1 MDDFLFSQFVKKLIK
16 NNIIIELQE
25 IQKEYE
31 KILPDTNVEAEESI
45 LLNSIKSLD
54 KYIQT
59 NGLHLKSEQKKK
71 GTTINDMVLLQNLI
85 TEYIGI
91 ININKSKIDE
101 IVKPIKNIE
110 DWELMLNNNMKAEA
124 EAAERNTTQS
134 GSVRQGNLKQ
144 KLGLMVGTVKNVVKK
159 APVKVAK
166 IVTKVP
172 EKVATL
178 VPKGPVSNIITN
190 GPGKVVRRLDYHE
203 ITKNLDEIFKKLDKL
218 NKKCEKIIAKYMII
232 KDQYESA
239 KLLKLKSAARK
250 MIKLFDKNLKTP
262 KYINAPKEIFFNSPL
277 PNKSKSKKN
286 KSKKSGL
293 SATPHL
299 PPPTPNI
306 SFKETAM
313 KAMSQMREAAGNF
326 LNGPNTFKPAKNNTK
341 KKPVPKR
348 QRRTRKAMITDISTP
363 IIANTEKDTKL
374 PPKRVLKS
382 SDGFTIELGNL
393 AKSASSSSSIKTSKN
408 NSKTIARSGSP
419 KATRKYKTKRIARSG
434 SPKATRK
441 YKTKRR
447 ARSASPKITSKNNLK
462 YNSFAL

>member
-1 MDDFLFSQFVKKLIK
+1 
-16 NNIIIELQE
+16 
-25 IQKEYE
+25 
-31 KILPDTNVEAEESI
+31 
-45 LLNSIKSLD
+45 
-54 KYIQT
+54 
-59 NGLHLKSEQKKK
+59 
-71 GTTINDMVLLQNLI
+71 MVLLKNLI

-91 ININKSKIDE
+91 INNNKMKIDE

-110 DWELMLNNNMKAEA
+110 DWDLMLNNNMKAEA
-124 EAAERNTTQS
+124 EAAELNATHS

-172 EKVATL
+172 GKVATI

-262 KYINAPKEIFFNSPL
+262 KYIKAPKEIFFNSPL
-277 PNKSKSKKN
+277 SNKSKSKSKNKKN

-293 SATPHL
+293 SALSATPHL
-299 PPPTPNI
+299 PHPNI
-306 SFKETAM
+306 SLKETAM
-313 KAMSQMREAAGNF
+313 KAMSQMREAAEIF
-326 LNGPNTFKPAKNNTK
+326 LNDPNTFKRAKNNTK
-341 KKPVPKR
+341 KKKKSGPKR
-348 QRRTRKAMITDISTP
+348 KRKTRKAEIKDISSP
-363 IIANTEKDTKL
+363 IIVNIDTEKGTKL
-374 PPKRVLKS
+374 PPKRVLNS
-382 SDGFTIELGNL
+382 YDDGFTVKLGNL
-393 AKSASSSSSIKTSKN
+393 AKSASSIKTRKN
-408 NSKTIARSGSP
+408 NSKTRARS
-419 KATRKYKTKRIARSG
+419 A

-447 ARSASPKITSKNNLK
+447 AKSASPKRISKNNLK
-462 YNSFAL
+462 YNSFVL

>member
-1 MDDFLFSQFVKKLIK
+1 
-16 NNIIIELQE
+16 
-25 IQKEYE
+25 
-31 KILPDTNVEAEESI
+31 
-45 LLNSIKSLD
+45 
-54 KYIQT
+54 
-59 NGLHLKSEQKKK
+59 
-71 GTTINDMVLLQNLI
+71 MVLLQNLI

-124 EAAERNTTQS
+124 EAAERNATQS

-172 EKVATL
+172 EKVATI

-218 NKKCEKIIAKYMII
+218 NKKCEKIIAKYTII

-293 SATPHL
+293 STTPHL
-299 PPPTPNI
+299 PPPTQNI
-306 SFKETAM
+306 SLTETAM

-326 LNGPNTFKPAKNNTK
+326 LNGPNTFKPAKNKTK

-393 AKSASSSSSIKTSKN
+393 AKSASSSSSIKTRKN
-408 NSKTIARSGSP
+408 NSKTR
-419 KATRKYKTKRIARSG
+419 ARSG

-447 ARSASPKITSKNNLK
+447 ARSASPKRTSKNNLK